1 MPELKDY
8 PYETRL
14 NVLCAAL
21 EVIDEKALGGWPS
34 LKCGWPIRASFAR
47 VGVFVSWSQRR
58 DMNPIRHWVVPS
70 PKGTRNSGETRP
82 SAEAL
87 GYPKIQTNKKRAGTR
102 PNHNSRPLGTFPSSP
117 SRVRAVMMP

>member
-70 PKGTRNSGETRP
+70 LKGLGILGKRDPALKRWAALKYKPTKNGQVPGQTITRARWAP
-82 SAEAL
+82 
-87 GYPKIQTNKKRAGTR
+87 
-102 PNHNSRPLGTFPSSP
+102 FPSSP

>member
-34 LKCGWPIRASFAR
+34 LKCGWPSELRLLGWGSSFR
-47 VGVFVSWSQRR
+47 GHKGV
-58 DMNPIRHWVVPS
+58 
-70 PKGTRNSGETRP
+70 T
-82 SAEAL
+82 
-87 GYPKIQTNKKRAGTR
+87 
-102 PNHNSRPLGTFPSSP
+102 
-117 SRVRAVMMP
+117 